1 MGKFIKPL
9 VSFLPKKSKN
19 NAFVNV
25 LLNFKF
31 FFVSIIF
38 VKFLFKGQI
47 LETLSQSIRERKPP
61 FYKTMLTSLA
71 FWVIVGI
78 VAGVLLGLIDKDLA
92 LASKPGVDYFI
103 KALKILIG
111 PIIFVTLVL
120 GIISLESLK
129 KVGSIGAKAVIYFE
143 IISTFALAVGII
155 VPNVMKPGAG
165 MHLDPSQV
173 DSASVAQFTTA
184 QIELSASSE
193 IMHILKDAMPT
204 DIITPFSQGKTLQV
218 LVLAICTAII
228 ISLLRTEDKQ
238 SFRKVFEL
246 LQNFVFKILQIVMY
260 FSPVAAFSAM
270 AFLVAHY
277 GLGSLV
283 NLGYLLLVML
293 IACLIFIFGVLGV
306 ICYAVKVNIFKF
318 MRFIAREVLIVF
330 ATSSSESAL
339 APLMRKLEKAGLSK
353 ATVGLVLPTG
363 YSFNLDCTNIYL
375 AMSLIFLAQAF
386 GVNLS
391 LSHEISILI
400 VLMIASKGAVGVTGS
415 GFIVLG
421 STLGALGSMY
431 IAEANNGAGA
441 TLAEVLPVAAI
452 SVLLGVDKF
461 MSEMRAVGNL
471 CGNSVAALIV
481 AVWDKQID
489 MDKFRYALDHPE
501 EYHHAGMD

>member
-1 MGKFIKPL
+1 M
-9 VSFLPKKSKN
+9 
-19 NAFVNV
+19 
-25 LLNFKF
+25 
-31 FFVSIIF
+31 
-38 VKFLFKGQI
+38 
-47 LETLSQSIRERKPP
+47 ETLSQSIRERKPP

-143 IISTFALAVGII
+143 IVSTLALAVGII

-270 AFLVAHY
+270 AFLVAQY

-293 IACLIFIFGVLGV
+293 IACLIFIYLWGFGRDLLCCKG
-306 ICYAVKVNIFKF
+306 
-318 MRFIAREVLIVF
+318 E
-330 ATSSSESAL
+330 
-339 APLMRKLEKAGLSK
+339 
-353 ATVGLVLPTG
+353 
-363 YSFNLDCTNIYL
+363 YL
-375 AMSLIFLAQAF
+375 
-386 GVNLS
+386 
-391 LSHEISILI
+391 
-400 VLMIASKGAVGVTGS
+400 
-415 GFIVLG
+415 
-421 STLGALGSMY
+421 
-431 IAEANNGAGA
+431 
-441 TLAEVLPVAAI
+441 
-452 SVLLGVDKF
+452 
-461 MSEMRAVGNL
+461 
-471 CGNSVAALIV
+471 
-481 AVWDKQID
+481 
-489 MDKFRYALDHPE
+489 
-501 EYHHAGMD
+501 